1 MLCFLTE
8 HLEQTESTSDSR
20 PSPTIDDPLSSDA
33 TSTQVD
39 GLQSSPDPI
48 EPDDDCDDDDQQQ
61 HHNNATTTDDNNHNQ
76 TLKKTFEQSGIFIT
90 DDEITMDIAT
100 TTGLRK
106 TGFSSNLY
114 DGGAPIRPLVG
125 DSRIPRSPLP
135 ERRKSIDS
143 LSSPAPTATTTV
155 SSNLSPRKNPVY
167 RSARKPTAIT
177 TIAGGGAA
185 SSPQTNKDTGNTW
198 AGRTSKKRSTLSADT
213 FQNPSNLSRHS
224 TGRASSYD
232 KNGRRI
238 VSASTTTSPTKSA
251 TSVAAATTS
260 PLAQQILEAA
270 GTAKNDTQMLE
281 KMKSLLSRYTGKG
294 AATDP
299 TAAAEPKLAT
309 GYDDFTTAWVNS
321 NGTLDR
327 VINSAGSS
335 PVKQQS
341 LSKRSSAAS
350 SIDSYHSRDSSAAM
364 SQIVVSQPRRE
375 IKGLSRI
382 PAPIRQNTEL
392 Y

>member
-1 MLCFLTE
+1 M
-8 HLEQTESTSDSR
+8 
-20 PSPTIDDPLSSDA
+20 
-33 TSTQVD
+33 D
-39 GLQSSPDPI
+39 GSSPDAI
-48 EPDDDCDDDDQQQ
+48 EPDDDIVVNDDD
-61 HHNNATTTDDNNHNQ
+61 NHNCIQ
-76 TLKKTFEQSGIFIT
+76 PHVEKKSFEQSGIFIT

-114 DGGAPIRPLVG
+114 DGAPIRPLVG

-135 ERRKSIDS
+135 ERRKSIDATV
-143 LSSPAPTATTTV
+143 SSTTTV
-155 SSNLSPRKNPVY
+155 SSNLPARKNPVY
-167 RSARKPTAIT
+167 RSVRKPTT
-177 TIAGGGAA
+177 T
-185 SSPQTNKDTGNTW
+185 SPSVPPPANKDVNTW
-198 AGRTSKKRSTLSADT
+198 AGRTTTKKRPTLGSDT
-213 FQNPSNLSRHS
+213 FQTPSTNLSRNS

-238 VSASTTTSPTKSA
+238 VSASATTSPTKS
-251 TSVAAATTS
+251 AATTS

-281 KMKSLLSRYTGKG
+281 KMKSLLSRYTGGKG
-294 AATDP
+294 GEQQQQQQ
-299 TAAAEPKLAT
+299 AESKMGTT

-335 PVKQQS
+335 PVKHHS
-341 LSKRSSAAS
+341 SKRSSAAS
-350 SIDSYHSRDSSAAM
+350 SIDSCHSRDSAAIA
-364 SQIVVSQPRRE
+364 QIVLQPRRE
-375 IKGLSRI
+375 IKGMSRI